1 MHLHSSCR
9 VSKKANTE
17 VAVPNRSVP
26 AVCSLVHVEHNGK
39 LYDCEVREVKD
50 SFSFV
55 TVRYNKYQGNPE
67 ERIMTGDVYCRVR
80 CK

>member
-26 AVCSLVHVEHNGK
+26 AVGSLVHVEHNGK
-39 LYDCEVREVKD
+39 LYDCEVREVRD
-50 SFSFV
+50 SFI
-55 TVRYNKYQGNPE
+55 TV
-67 ERIMTGDVYCRVR
+67 
-80 CK
+80 